1 MFASLT
7 LLALTIACVLLPIR
21 LLTIAC
27 VQSNLL
33 WGLYCTL
40 SNLIAGQT
48 GPCAH

>member
-7 LLALTIACVLLPIR
+7 LLA
-21 LLTIAC
+21 LTIAC

-40 SNLIAGQT
+40 SNLIAEQT